1 MLTNSAG
8 GAGHSVHINRAAA
21 REHVASLDRFELIR
35 EQAHE
40 ALNAIRSRCREDH
53 SRILNRLCIRDA
65 VAPPYPNKPSAEA
78 ATPLLQPRLRDFG
91 RDADGRMKISRPLA
105 EARADAANEMA
116 WSSECGGQF
125 LDKEQPRIGQ
135 EVRSIAVA
143 ADGEFI
149 AATVNEAQQDASAL
163 PVTSRQF
170 AALSDS
176 GANELNESADVKE
189 PSTTSVDLE
198 VEEPPTARVDFIKD
212 QLLIEFGADESSVYS
227 DGPRKETRTFAG
239 RRHLGRGRPWL
250 PKRWPMSRP
259 QTAILILL
267 VLDCI
272 LVGWRGE
279 VVRALPQT
287 SAFYKLVGL
296 SVNFRG
302 LDFDGVATTTEQDEG
317 VPILVVEGNIVNSA
331 RRVANVPQ
339 LKFIVR
345 NATGQEIYSWIAEPS
360 RPLLSPGEMASF
372 RTQLTSPPPDAH
384 DVLIRFVDQRDIVAA
399 VR

>member
-21 REHVASLDRFELIR
+21 RERIASLDGFELIR

-65 VAPPYPNKPSAEA
+65 IAPPYPNKPSAEA

-91 RDADGRMKISRPLA
+91 RDADGRIKISRPLA
-105 EARADAANEMA
+105 EVGADTANEMA

-125 LDKEQPRIGQ
+125 LDNEQPRIGH

-176 GANELNESADVKE
+176 AANKLNGSANVKE
-189 PSTTSVDLE
+189 LSTAPVD
-198 VEEPPTARVDFIKD
+198 P
-212 QLLIEFGADESSVYS
+212 
-227 DGPRKETRTFAG
+227 FAG
-239 RRHLGRGRPWL
+239 QRHRGRGRPWL
-250 PKRWPMSRP
+250 PKRWPISRP
-259 QTAILILL
+259 QN
-267 VLDCI
+267 
-272 LVGWRGE
+272 R
-279 VVRALPQT
+279 
-287 SAFYKLVGL
+287 
-296 SVNFRG
+296 
-302 LDFDGVATTTEQDEG
+302 DFDTAR
-317 VPILVVEGNIVNSA
+317 PRLHP
-331 RRVANVPQ
+331 RRVA
-339 LKFIVR
+339 
-345 NATGQEIYSWIAEPS
+345 W
-360 RPLLSPGEMASF
+360 
-372 RTQLTSPPPDAH
+372 
-384 DVLIRFVDQRDIVAA
+384 
-399 VR
+399 